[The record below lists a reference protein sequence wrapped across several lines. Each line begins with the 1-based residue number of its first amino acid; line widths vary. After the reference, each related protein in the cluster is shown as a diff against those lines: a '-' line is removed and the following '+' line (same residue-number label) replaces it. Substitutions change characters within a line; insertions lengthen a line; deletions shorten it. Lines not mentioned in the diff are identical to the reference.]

1 MILLPNRER
10 RGRILRL
17 GLPIMG
23 GMSTY
28 TFLELLDILFVGYLG
43 TTALAAVG
51 ISILVTFAYL
61 ALFGGVTIAVQ
72 APTARL
78 VGARVTEDR
87 VRFLRTT
94 LALVTGAAP
103 LGALLLGYYAEEV
116 LAFMS
121 TDPALVAAGTPY
133 LRWSVAAGV
142 FLTLNNTFMGFWN
155 ATDRPGLY
163 LRVVLL
169 QAAIKIPLNGLLMFG
184 WGPIPG
190 YGAEGAG
197 MALFGAALAGTA
209 YHAGMAVRHAEGWW
223 RGSIAPHVRIV
234 ARLLGPAGAQQF
246 LENLAL
252 ALMFRI
258 VAVVGTVEVAA
269 YTVLVNFIGAVG
281 LPAWALGMAGAT
293 LVGQSLGARD
303 PTAAHRWAWDVVK
316 VGSLAMMVLGIPFW
330 AAPHQVL
337 SLFLHEPE
345 ALEIAV
351 WPCRILG
358 FMIGLN
364 GVGYLFASLLYG
376 AGDVKRVLYVNLA
389 TQYGVLLPGAWWV
402 GIEMGAGLLGIW
414 MVHQFAF
421 RAVNALVLAALWQQR
436 RWARIELMP

>member
-1 MILLPNRER
+1 
-10 RGRILRL
+10 
-17 GLPIMG
+17 
-23 GMSTY
+23 MS
-28 TFLELLDILFVGYLG
+28 
-43 TTALAAVG
+43 A
-51 ISILVTFAYL
+51 
-61 ALFGGVTIAVQ
+61 
-72 APTARL
+72 
-78 VGARVTEDR
+78 
-87 VRFLRTT
+87 
-94 LALVTGAAP
+94 
-103 LGALLLGYYAEEV
+103 
-116 LAFMS
+116 
-121 TDPALVAAGTPY
+121 DPAVVAIGTPY
-133 LRWSVAAGV
+133 LRWSFAAGV
-142 FLTLNNTFMGFWN
+142 FLTLNSAFMGFWN

-184 WGPIPG
+184 WGPVPG
-190 YGAEGAG
+190 HGAEGAG
-197 MALFGAALAGTA
+197 MALCAAALAGTL
-209 YHAGMAVRHAEGWW
+209 YHAIMGIRHADGWW
-223 RGSIAPHVRIV
+223 RGSVAPHVGVV
-234 ARLLGPAGAQQF
+234 ARLLGPAGTQQF

-303 PTAAHRWAWDVVK
+303 PSAAHRWAWDVVK

-337 SLFLHEPE
+337 SIFLHERE
-345 ALEIAV
+345 ALELAV

-358 FMIGLN
+358 IMIGLN
-364 GVGYLFASLLYG
+364 GIGYLFASLLYG

-389 TQYGVLLPGAWWV
+389 TQYVILLPGAWWA

-436 RWARIELMP
+436 RWARIELLP

>member
-1 MILLPNRER
+1 MIGLPDRER

-51 ISILVTFAYL
+51 LSILVTFAYL

-78 VGARVTEDR
+78 VGARLSEDR
-87 VRFLRTT
+87 VRYLRTT
-94 LALVTGAAP
+94 LVLVTGIAP
-103 LGALLLGYYAEEV
+103 LGALVLGYFAEQV

-121 TDPALVAAGTPY
+121 SDPAVIDVGSPY
-133 LRWSVAAGV
+133 LRWSFAAGV
-142 FLTLNNTFMGFWN
+142 FLTLNSAFMGFWN

-169 QAAIKIPLNGLLMFG
+169 QAAVKIPLNGLLMFG
-184 WGPIPG
+184 WGPVPS

-197 MALFGAALAGTA
+197 MALFGAALIGTL
-209 YHAGMAVRHAEGWW
+209 YHAFTALKHAPGWW
-223 RGSIAPHVRIV
+223 LGPVSPHVGV
-234 ARLLGPAGAQQF
+234 VTRLLGPAGAQQF
-246 LENLAL
+246 LENMAL

-258 VAVVGTVEVAA
+258 VAIIGTVEVAA

-303 PTAAHRWAWDVVK
+303 PTSAHRWAWDVVK
-316 VGSLAMMVLGIPFW
+316 VGALAMVVLGVPFW
-330 AAPHQVL
+330 AAPRTVL
-337 SLFLHEPE
+337 ALFLHEPG
-345 ALEIAV
+345 ALELAV

-358 FMIGLN
+358 IMIGVN

-389 TQYGVLLPGAWWV
+389 TQYLILLPGAWWV
-402 GIEMGAGLLGIW
+402 GVKLGAGLLGVWI
-414 MVHQFAF
+414 VHQFAF
-421 RAVNALVLAALWQQR
+421 RALNAIILTALWQQR
-436 RWARIELMP
+436 RWARIDLTP